1 MCELS
6 PGFLL
11 QNIFSTVIMGN
22 WGQGRLYKAE
32 YIYSS
37 LKVVGFVRSGVGLV
51 RMCDLFLVT
60 CDMWGV
66 QGSKLT

>member
-1 MCELS
+1 
-6 PGFLL
+6 
-11 QNIFSTVIMGN
+11 MGN